1 MVPIKCICFLVNH
14 WLSSM
19 YTHTYIYIY
28 MCFMLVNYNYI
39 YIYILIHIYWY
50 YIGYISITESVLW
63 LFIWRWNFAQATT
76 RPMCDRW
83 SKPRWIDVE
92 GICFFVKTSV
102 SGWWKRVVSMSN
114 MYIYIYIYIY
124 TLESYILSL
133 YVYVYIYIYTCC
145 IFTENAG
152 TKWMFVGYPANKLEF
167 AYEATI
173 INTWQFL
180 VFYPPVA

>member
-1 MVPIKCICFLVNH
+1 
-14 WLSSM
+14 
-19 YTHTYIYIY
+19 

-114 MYIYIYIYIY
+114 MYIYILYIY

-133 YVYVYIYIYTCC
+133 YVYVYIYIH
-145 IFTENAG
+145 A
-152 TKWMFVGYPANKLEF
+152 
-167 AYEATI
+167 AYSQRMQEQNECLLDI
-173 INTWQFL
+173 LPISLSLPMRQPSSIHGNF
-180 VFYPPVA
+180 